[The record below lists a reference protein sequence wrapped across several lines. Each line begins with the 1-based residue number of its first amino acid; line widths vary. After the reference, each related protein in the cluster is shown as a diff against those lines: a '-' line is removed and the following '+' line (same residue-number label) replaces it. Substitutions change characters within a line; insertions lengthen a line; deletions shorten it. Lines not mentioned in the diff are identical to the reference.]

1 MALRFCSSHRIMV
14 IVNYLLNSDAKV
26 VIAIGNMILVGQQ
39 NVQYLLASWVYVD
52 R

>member
-1 MALRFCSSHRIMV
+1 MALRFYSSHRIMV

-26 VIAIGNMILVGQQ
+26 VAIGNMILIGQQ